1 VHAEAAEMRQRH
13 VPVVGLLAALA
24 ALAVLAPVLT
34 LATIPERI
42 SWQRLSDVGQ
52 AFGAMSA
59 VVSAIALVGIVTSLV
74 IQQKQNRVME
84 EQTVRQRHFE
94 LVRLTMDD
102 PKFLDVWG
110 ARPDVDY
117 DPALLGFAT
126 LVVSHW
132 LMLWR
137 IGNIDEVALRRN
149 AAAYFAGSIGR
160 DHWQRSGPGWST
172 PDRLAERFVAIMD
185 EEYRQA
191 ISADPPLGIPPPPG
205 RGREPPR
212 NDWPVIVGLALAV
225 AAVAAAREIRRHATS
240 SRP

>member
-1 VHAEAAEMRQRH
+1 MRRRH

-24 ALAVLAPVLT
+24 ALAVLASVLT
-34 LATIPERI
+34 LVTLPRRV

-52 AFGAMSA
+52 AFGAVSA

-137 IGNIDEVALRRN
+137 IGNIDEEALRRN
-149 AAAYFAGSIGR
+149 ATAYFAGGIGR
-160 DHWQRSGPGWST
+160 DHWRRSGPGWST
-172 PDRLAERFVAIMD
+172 PDRQAERFVAIMD
-185 EEYRQA
+185 EEYRRA
-191 ISADPPLGIPPPPG
+191 LSAGPPLGIPPPL
-205 RGREPPR
+205 GRERESPR
-212 NDWPVIVGLALAV
+212 NDWPLIAGLALAV
-225 AAVAAAREIRRHATS
+225 AAAAAARQIKRHAPS
-240 SRP
+240 PRP